1 MPPLNPPPPWR
12 HMRPSVRLQ
21 IAGATILTIT
31 TIAVISCSAHAQ
43 SPPTQLP
50 GLVVQAQKTKP
61 STKRRAQP
69 TTRAS
74 AAPTVRSPAA
84 PATALGSYNPA
95 LDLPDLVL
103 PPGTVLT
110 TAGPIDGYRALSAM
124 SSTKT
129 ATPIERIPQS
139 IQVLPKELLDD
150 QRPISVGDALQNV
163 SNAQG
168 PNDLGIGNTDMAA
181 LKLRGFGAEQWVDG
195 MAVHYDAGHRDAF
208 SNVERIDVL
217 KGPSAI
223 LYGGGPG
230 SPIGGAVNLISKLPT
245 NVASGEVGMTVG
257 SHDYLRTFF
266 DINQPITSNGTVLFR
281 MTGEYGA
288 ANSFI
293 DILDSERYA
302 INPTLTFTNKTD
314 TTLTIQGSF
323 SKFTQQAY
331 PGLPA
336 VGTVA
341 GNFRI
346 NPWMF
351 PGDPTIKPSFSK
363 RDAVT
368 VTFDHRF
375 DPVWSFNA
383 KARYSRSVSQQD
395 SQAPS
400 TAAPD
405 MGGTT
410 WSLMNVAMYQV
421 QEEFTINPN
430 LQARFA
436 FDQSKHVVLF
446 GADYSRVTDKGY
458 MTSDSAGVVDL
469 TNPVFGLPFSTPFTR
484 PDPSSP
490 FYFKWYDF
498 NGAYTTKGAYAQI
511 QSTFLDR
518 VHVLA
523 GARLASLDIS
533 YREEVPYMG
542 GGFYPPET
550 FSVDKTKLLPRVG
563 AVVDIAPGLSVFG
576 SYSEGMRWT
585 AFTQAQALSP
595 EESQQIEAGLKFK
608 VGPQLSGTMS
618 VFDIKRTNVP
628 VVIGFGVSD
637 TAEQHARG
645 FEADVIW
652 QPTPA
657 WKILAAYGYT
667 DAEYSDAKL
676 APEGNKLTGVPAH
689 SGRLW
694 VNYAFD
700 ERLKGLSIGAGI
712 YASSSQFVD
721 IANLYE
727 TRGFF
732 TIDSKIAYDAGS
744 WTAAVHVKNL
754 TGEKYFEPY
763 TWFGGQV
770 APGAP
775 REVFGTVTYKF

>member
-1 MPPLNPPPPWR
+1 
-12 HMRPSVRLQ
+12 
-21 IAGATILTIT
+21 
-31 TIAVISCSAHAQ
+31 
-43 SPPTQLP
+43 
-50 GLVVQAQKTKP
+50 
-61 STKRRAQP
+61 
-69 TTRAS
+69 
-74 AAPTVRSPAA
+74 
-84 PATALGSYNPA
+84 
-95 LDLPDLVL
+95 
-103 PPGTVLT
+103 
-110 TAGPIDGYRALSAM
+110 
-124 SSTKT
+124 
-129 ATPIERIPQS
+129 
-139 IQVLPKELLDD
+139 
-150 QRPISVGDALQNV
+150 
-163 SNAQG
+163 
-168 PNDLGIGNTDMAA
+168 
-181 LKLRGFGAEQWVDG
+181 
-195 MAVHYDAGHRDAF
+195 
-208 SNVERIDVL
+208 
-217 KGPSAI
+217 
-223 LYGGGPG
+223 
-230 SPIGGAVNLISKLPT
+230 
-245 NVASGEVGMTVG
+245 
-257 SHDYLRTFF
+257 
-266 DINQPITSNGTVLFR
+266 
-281 MTGEYGA
+281 
-288 ANSFI
+288 
-293 DILDSERYA
+293 
-302 INPTLTFTNKTD
+302 
-314 TTLTIQGSF
+314 
-323 SKFTQQAY
+323 
-331 PGLPA
+331 
-336 VGTVA
+336 
-341 GNFRI
+341 
-346 NPWMF
+346 MF